1 MSDNRGGFR
10 PSKDQIWEQLAREM
24 AGKFVQGNFWEDDSV
39 IVRHRRWVVTLDTF
53 AISAAK
59 VRTLYTRLRAPYENA
74 DGFRFKIY
82 RKNPL
87 SDIGKLLGMQDVL
100 TGDAAFDE
108 EFIVK
113 SNEEAKVWTML
124 SDAHIRR
131 LMFAQPE
138 ILLQVKDDEGWFGND
153 FPEGVDELYFES
165 PGVIANLEHLES
177 LFTLFAEV
185 LDRLC
190 TIGAAHGA

>member
-1 MSDNRGGFR
+1 MSNNREGFR

-24 AGKFVQGNFWEDDSV
+24 AGKFVQGSLWEEDSV
-39 IVRHRRWVVTLDTF
+39 IVRHRSWVVTLDTF
-53 AISAAK
+53 TVSAAK
-59 VRTLYTRLRAPYENA
+59 MRTPYTRLRAPYENA

-100 TGDAAFDE
+100 TGDVAFDE

-113 SNEEAKVWTML
+113 SNEEAKVRTML
-124 SDAHIRR
+124 SDAHIRQ
-131 LMFAQPE
+131 LLSAQPE

-153 FPEGVDELYFES
+153 FPEGVD
-165 PGVIANLEHLES
+165 
-177 LFTLFAEV
+177 
-185 LDRLC
+185 
-190 TIGAAHGA
+190 